1 MNKFIFILIFNI
13 FTNFIVLAQQNDSK
27 FYPSADDIAK
37 LLDSARV
44 YVSNRPVKS
53 IVFSEEALKKS
64 EQSDYYLGETLSL
77 KLLAAAYRNLDN
89 YSKALELL
97 FKTLELDK
105 KNGSDINL
113 ATCYNDIGLI
123 YYRINNYNKA
133 LENYL
138 IGLKYGEKSKNLRIL
153 SNLYNNIGS
162 AYHIQGQFILAEE
175 NLLKALEIFEKTND
189 STGMARLLNNLGY
202 LSETAGNNN
211 SALNYYQKALDIKLK
226 FNNKLDIANTMQNLA
241 SIHLALQN
249 PDKSIELLLKSLTIA
264 EEINNKKLISDAYL
278 LLTLNYFFKRDE
290 KQSLRYKNLYFKIS
304 EEIKREDQARKIAEL
319 LVKNKIEQKD
329 KENIYLSRLTK
340 VQKYYFLLV
349 AVILVIVIITL
360 ISMNKKKKNV
370 NIQLRESSQQL
381 KSRIR
386 FIEFLSNSSTN
397 LINVNINEIDNS
409 IIHALQ
415 FISEFTEQKFTALF
429 NYFPN
434 SKLFSLKQ
442 KYVNP
447 DIVFDIENIEINEN
461 TEEILSPL
469 LLDKPVTYFTADK
482 SVKILNDL
490 IDEEIKSIILIPI
503 KIDGKL
509 WGIIAAGSS
518 EKHISYNDELINI
531 FTLTGEMLAN
541 AVKRKINEERLVF
554 YSKELEEINRSKDR
568 FYSMVSH
575 DLKSPFQGL
584 LGLASFIISEA
595 DSLSKD
601 EIKEFVGNIES
612 SAKNLY
618 GLLENLLNWTRFEL
632 GRIQFTPESFYL
644 YDLLEEVENI
654 LLGIAKKKGIE
665 IKLDVDKD
673 FTMIADRKM
682 MYSIL
687 SNLITNGIKFTKANG
702 YVTVAAKKTASNV
715 ILTVT
720 DNGIGMTK
728 EQIDNLFDITNINST
743 PGTNNEKGTGLGLL
757 LCGEMVEKH
766 NGNIEITS
774 SIEKGTCF
782 IISIPQ

>member
-53 IVFSEEALKKS
+53 IVFSEEALKKA

-447 DIVFDIENIEINEN
+447 DIVFDIENMEINEN

-766 NGNIEITS
+766 NGKIEITS
-774 SIEKGTCF
+774 SIGKGTCF

>member
-53 IVFSEEALKKS
+53 IVFSEEALKKA

-687 SNLITNGIKFTKANG
+687 SNLITNGIKFTRTNG
-702 YVTVAAKKTASNV
+702 YVSVAAKKTTSNV

-766 NGNIEITS
+766 NGKIEITS
-774 SIEKGTCF
+774 SIGKGTCF

>member
-687 SNLITNGIKFTKANG
+687 SNLITNGIKFTRTNG
-702 YVTVAAKKTASNV
+702 YVSVAAKKTTSNV

-766 NGNIEITS
+766 NGKIEITS
-774 SIEKGTCF
+774 SIGKGTCF

>member
-482 SVKILNDL
+482 SVKTLNDL

>member
-568 FYSMVSH
+568 SYSMVSH
-575 DLKSPFQGL
+575 DLKSQFQGL
-584 LGLASFIISEA
+584 LGLASFIIS
-595 DSLSKD
+595 
-601 EIKEFVGNIES
+601 
-612 SAKNLY
+612 
-618 GLLENLLNWTRFEL
+618 
-632 GRIQFTPESFYL
+632 
-644 YDLLEEVENI
+644 
-654 LLGIAKKKGIE
+654 
-665 IKLDVDKD
+665 
-673 FTMIADRKM
+673 
-682 MYSIL
+682 
-687 SNLITNGIKFTKANG
+687 
-702 YVTVAAKKTASNV
+702 
-715 ILTVT
+715 
-720 DNGIGMTK
+720 
-728 EQIDNLFDITNINST
+728 
-743 PGTNNEKGTGLGLL
+743 
-757 LCGEMVEKH
+757 
-766 NGNIEITS
+766 
-774 SIEKGTCF
+774 
-782 IISIPQ
+782 

>member
-415 FISEFTEQKFTALF
+415 FISEFTEQKFTALY

>member
-105 KNGSDINL
+105 KNGSDLNL

-415 FISEFTEQKFTALF
+415 FISEFTEQKFTALY

-644 YDLLEEVENI
+644 YDLLEEVKNI

>member
-53 IVFSEEALKKS
+53 IVFSEEALKKA

-673 FTMIADRKM
+673 FSLVADRKM

-687 SNLITNGIKFTKANG
+687 SNLITNGIKFTRTNG
-702 YVTVAAKKTASNV
+702 YVSVAAKKTTSNV

-766 NGNIEITS
+766 NGKIEITS
-774 SIEKGTCF
+774 SIGKGTCF

>member
-687 SNLITNGIKFTKANG
+687 SNLITNGIKFTKTNG

>member
-673 FTMIADRKM
+673 FSLVADRKM

-687 SNLITNGIKFTKANG
+687 SNLITNGIKFTRTNG
-702 YVTVAAKKTASNV
+702 YVSVAAKKTTSNV

-766 NGNIEITS
+766 NGKIEITS
-774 SIEKGTCF
+774 SIGKGTCF

>member
-415 FISEFTEQKFTALF
+415 FISEFTEQKFTALY

-673 FTMIADRKM
+673 FSLVADRKM

-687 SNLITNGIKFTKANG
+687 SNLITNGIKFTRTNG
-702 YVTVAAKKTASNV
+702 YVSVAAKKTTSNV

-766 NGNIEITS
+766 NGKIEITS
-774 SIEKGTCF
+774 SIGKGTCF